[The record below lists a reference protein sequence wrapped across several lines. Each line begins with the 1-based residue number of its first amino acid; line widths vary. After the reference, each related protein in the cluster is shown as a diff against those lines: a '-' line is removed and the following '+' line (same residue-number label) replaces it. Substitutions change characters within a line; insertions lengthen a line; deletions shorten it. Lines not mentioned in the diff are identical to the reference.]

1 MLRTPVTPPRSV
13 PRGRGSRSARALGL
27 PKELGA
33 IDAGYFEITEAMEMP
48 HLHTLT
54 TIIAGAAM
62 AIWIGWIV
70 VVGGAEVDSAE
81 AYGQTTSQA
90 IALAGAT
97 IIPTDRKLTVEPAGY
112 RIVVK
117 VVRND
122 VGSIGLNPS
131 LGIR

>member
-1 MLRTPVTPPRSV
+1 
-13 PRGRGSRSARALGL
+13 
-27 PKELGA
+27 
-33 IDAGYFEITEAMEMP
+33 MP

-112 RIVVK
+112 R
-117 VVRND
+117 
-122 VGSIGLNPS
+122 
-131 LGIR
+131 